1 MEQQI
6 NCYEVSFNSVVIK
19 EEKTFFVF
27 DCPMVGQITI
37 SSLGVPSPELC
48 RIYELPEHLDNRTF
62 MLNSRYEGIMFYDTN
77 IETGSCA
84 PIFLV
89 DDDDVLLIEELQL
102 FIERLGGFEARN
114 LSFTLFNCAKFIKS
128 LSDTNLN

>member
-1 MEQQI
+1 MKQQI
-6 NCYEVSFNSVVIK
+6 NCYEVSFNGVVIK
-19 EEKTFFVF
+19 KEKTFFVF

-37 SSLGVPSPELC
+37 SSLGIPSPELC

-62 MLNSRYEGIMFYDTN
+62 VLNSKYEGIMFYDTN
-77 IETGSCA
+77 SETGSCA

-89 DDDDVLLIEELQL
+89 NNDDDLLIEELQS
-102 FIERLGGFEARN
+102 FINRLGGFESTD
-114 LSFTLFNCAKFIKS
+114 LSFTLFNCAKIIKS